1 MKKADGRHHA
11 LAYLLAMNP
20 ADEEQ
25 VDDDVEAVLRGTRTD
40 FISGFGAAWAA
51 MARLVDVLAKDT
63 SGALRSELEHLLHRM
78 AGLAGTIGFPTVSD
92 HAREF
97 EDHLRDTMPDQ
108 LDPTTGHRFLE
119 KIRLG
124 FEQDASP

>member
-1 MKKADGRHHA
+1 
-11 LAYLLAMNP
+11 MNP
-20 ADEEQ
+20 ADDEQ
-25 VDDDVEAVLRGTRTD
+25 VEDDVDVVVRETRRN
-40 FISGFGAAWAA
+40 FISGFGAAYAA

-63 SGALRSELEHLLHRM
+63 SGASRSELEHLLHRM
-78 AGLAGTIGFPTVSD
+78 AGLAGTIGLPTVSD
-92 HAREF
+92 RAREF

-124 FEQDASP
+124 FEQDAPHEGAARRR